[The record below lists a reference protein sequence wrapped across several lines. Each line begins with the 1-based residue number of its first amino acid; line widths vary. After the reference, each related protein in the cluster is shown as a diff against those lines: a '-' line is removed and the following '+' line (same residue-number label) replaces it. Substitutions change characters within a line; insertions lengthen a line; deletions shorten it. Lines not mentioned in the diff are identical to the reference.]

1 MLQCRL
7 NQARSFS
14 HIQTSWRQ
22 VMSAWS
28 DVSRC
33 PLHAPAAPPQF
44 MLKLRYAEARVCFFF
59 PLRYV
64 AQSTFSGRL
73 DKSTENCGC
82 RCTCVVSMAGGAI
95 QSVTEDS
102 GTFHCTEPRLLDRIL
117 SKRGSY
123 SLTSPY
129 SSRWRGSLGLIPD
142 LRKRGSWGAQEVQVG
157 SPCEH
162 VGLTGNGSHRPQKSR
177 VAFSSRGLSFVLS
190 WLQKHARVH
199 LVRTCKCIHIHI
211 HRVSIHIHEAYRVN
225 RCI

>member
-1 MLQCRL
+1 MPLKPGPFLFTHTNFLKASNVSMERCFTMPSPRASGTSTVYVKVEICRGPGL
-7 NQARSFS
+7 LFFLSDTSRNQLFW
-14 HIQTSWRQ
+14 QTGQ
-22 VMSAWS
+22 VH
-28 DVSRC
+28 R
-33 PLHAPAAPPQF
+33 
-44 MLKLRYAEARVCFFF
+44 KLRLQVYVCGFN
-59 PLRYV
+59 
-64 AQSTFSGRL
+64 GR
-73 DKSTENCGC
+73 
-82 RCTCVVSMAGGAI
+82 RCNPICDRGLWNLSLH
-95 QSVTEDS
+95 
-102 GTFHCTEPRLLDRIL
+102 GTSAAWQDL

-199 LVRTCKCIHIHI
+199 LVRTCKCIRIHI